1 MRYMLLL
8 MVVTSFINCSS
19 DPAPLDCKEKREL
32 VFEKET
38 EFAESGF
45 DDELLHDLMRTYAE
59 FANACSSDLIT
70 PEFLFRRAD
79 LLRGD
84 GQIRE
89 SIRLFKAV
97 HDGYPQYTKGPVC
110 AFLVA
115 FLYETELNDRVMA
128 EKYYLQVI
136 ESYPD
141 SEEATSAAITLKY
154 LYETPAEL
162 LKRLKEKNQ

>member
-1 MRYMLLL
+1 MRLMLLL
-8 MVVTSFINCSS
+8 LAVTTIVSCSS
-19 DPAPLDCKEKREL
+19 DPKPLDCQGEREL
-32 VFEKET
+32 VFQKET

-45 DDELLHDLMRTYAE
+45 EDELLHDLMRTYAE
-59 FANACSSDLIT
+59 FANACSSDSIT

-97 HDGYPQYTKGPVC
+97 HDGYPQYPKGPVC

-115 FLYETELNDRVMA
+115 FLYETELNDKLMA

-154 LYETPAEL
+154 LHETPAEL
-162 LKRLKEKNQ
+162 LMRLKEKNK

>member
-1 MRYMLLL
+1 MRLILLL
-8 MVVTSFINCSS
+8 IVVTSFVSCSL
-19 DPAPLDCKEKREL
+19 DPAPLDCKGKREL

-45 DDELLHDLMRTYAE
+45 EDELLHELMMAYAQ
-59 FANACSSDLIT
+59 FANSCPADSIT

-97 HDGYPQYTKGPVC
+97 HDGYPQYPKGPVC
-110 AFLVA
+110 AFLIA
-115 FLYETELNDRVMA
+115 FLYETELNDRIMA

-141 SEEATSAAITLKY
+141 TDVATSAAITLKY
-154 LYETPAEL
+154 LHETPAEL
-162 LKRLKEKNQ
+162 LKRLKEKNK